1 MSYRGTEAPRLDY
14 AERRWDYQVT
24 ERPSFDIVEG
34 GGADAR
40 VRRGVTLDFV
50 VHVRLA
56 VLAIAAFVALGAGR
70 VALTTATVTCLQ
82 SNLEVQA
89 SIEEAEAINSSLRIE
104 RSVLSN
110 TSRIT
115 RIATQNY
122 GMVYATEHDRVSLPT
137 REEEAMQMRAAIEV
151 ETASSTNGSRNGASS
166 MKHGPSAHVVEDKPT
181 DDMVADAVAQSL
193 ADSSTRGEG
202 LIDEVSTATGVVMA
216 YVGLPINLQSEA

>member
-1 MSYRGTEAPRLDY
+1 MSYRGTEAPRLDFV
-14 AERRWDYQVT
+14 ERQWDYEVA

-40 VRRGVTLDFV
+40 VRRGVTSDFLV
-50 VHVRLA
+50 QVRLV

-82 SNLEVQA
+82 SNLQMQA
-89 SIEEAEAINSSLRIE
+89 SIEEAEAANSSLRIE

-137 REEEAMQMRAAIEV
+137 KEEDALQARAAIEV
-151 ETASSTNGSRNGASS
+151 ETASTTTGALSSSPST
-166 MKHGPSAHVVEDKPT
+166 KKGPSAHLVDEPLEDQ
-181 DDMVADAVAQSL
+181 VAEAVAQSL
-193 ADSSTRGEG
+193 ADSSAQGEG
-202 LIDEVSTATGVVMA
+202 LIDEVNTATSVVMA
-216 YVGLPINLQSEA
+216 YVGLPINAQAEA